1 MKELLAKLLE
11 RKNLS
16 QEEAREMIL
25 WVMSEEAVPTQAA
38 ALLAL
43 LQAKGATID
52 EIVGAAHAMR
62 ERSEKI
68 KAPSDRG
75 QSIFFQSRPTVEKVG
90 VVCV

>member
-1 MKELLAKLLE
+1 
-11 RKNLS
+11 
-16 QEEAREMIL
+16 MIL

-68 KAPSDRG
+68 KAPSDAIDTCSTG
-75 QSIFFQSRPTVEKVG
+75 GNGISTFNISTCAASVSYTHLTLPTKA
-90 VVCV
+90 